1 MCVIDHFRRKP
12 AGSTH
17 TMCHTFCSFLK
28 ENRII
33 NKKKY
38 SYLVLLS
45 DCGKPVSAIARA
57 EPQSPILATKC
68 PGVGSVMK
76 MLWLLRS
83 RWIMGGDLWN
93 MMTEKR
99 LATDMVVA
107 GVSHRVC
114 KYNIPSATSMQID
127 SFTIKGKSMLL
138 SFNTIRN
145 DPWIHNSLTILQEKV
160 QLRCKIMHFKY
171 AISGK

>member
-1 MCVIDHFRRKP
+1 M
-12 AGSTH
+12 
-17 TMCHTFCSFLK
+17 
-28 ENRII
+28 
-33 NKKKY
+33 
-38 SYLVLLS
+38 
-45 DCGKPVSAIARA
+45 
-57 EPQSPILATKC
+57 
-68 PGVGSVMK
+68 
-76 MLWLLRS
+76 
-83 RWIMGGDLWN
+83 MGGDLWN

-99 LATDMVVA
+99 LATDMIVA

-160 QLRCKIMHFKY
+160 QLRCKIMHFKN
-171 AISGK
+171 ANFRENKSVKGKLNCNRDEKSLTK

>member
-1 MCVIDHFRRKP
+1 MCVINHFRRKP

-17 TMCHTFCSFLK
+17 TMCHTFSSFK
-28 ENRII
+28 KNRII
-33 NKKKY
+33 NKK
-38 SYLVLLS
+38 SIPIS
-45 DCGKPVSAIARA
+45 SCCEPVSAIARA
-57 EPQSPILATKC
+57 EPQSPILATRC

-76 MLWLLRS
+76 ILWLLRS
-83 RWIMGGDLWN
+83 RWMMGGDLWN
-93 MMTEKR
+93 MMTEIR
-99 LATDMVVA
+99 LASDMVVA
-107 GVSHRVC
+107 GASHLVC

-145 DPWIHNSLTILQEKV
+145 DPCTHNSLTILQEKV

-171 AISGK
+171 ANFRKINL